1 MDKYVLESK
10 QLTKKFGKQTVL
22 HNIGLKVPRGHIYG
36 LLGVNGAGKSTLM
49 KIVTGI
55 ITSYQ
60 GELFF
65 DGKKW
70 NRAVLSQIGSL
81 IEYPG
86 AYANLSAAENM
97 KIIALEE
104 GLPQAKIPDTLA
116 QLKIGQTGKQ
126 KVGSFSLGMKQRL
139 GIAMAMLKDP
149 ELLLLDEP
157 FNGLDPYGIKEL
169 KDYLR
174 QLTHEGKTVLVSSH
188 ILPEIQDISEDI
200 GIISQGALVYQ
211 QPVTGNDDLEKI
223 FFEQTKERR

>member
-10 QLTKKFGKQTVL
+10 QLTKKFGQQTVL
-22 HNIGLKVPRGHIYG
+22 QDIDLKVSRGHIYG

-70 NRAVLSQIGSL
+70 SRTMLSRIGSL

-104 GLPQAKIPDTLA
+104 GLPLTKIPDTLA

-126 KVGSFSLGMKQRL
+126 KVGSFSLGMRQRL

-169 KDYLR
+169 KDYLH
-174 QLTHEGKTVLVSSH
+174 QLTKRGKTVLVSSH
-188 ILPEIQDISEDI
+188 ILPEIQDISEYI
-200 GIISQGALVYQ
+200 GILSQGALVYQ
-211 QPVTGNDDLEKI
+211 HSVTGNDDLEKI